1 MTKLR
6 FWKAVITMVAVLVM
20 LFTLTACDNKT
31 DDSSEKPTEWKKIG
45 YILFP
50 DETVVIEFGKIGR
63 ISSGWINV
71 WTADGKTCYSTNE
84 RNVILVNEQID

>member
-6 FWKAVITMVAVLVM
+6 FWKAVITMVAILIM

-31 DDSSEKPTEWKKIG
+31 SDSSDKPTEWKKIG

-50 DETVVIEFGKIGR
+50 DETVIIEFGKISR

-84 RNVILVNEQID
+84 RNVILVNKQID

>member
-6 FWKAVITMVAVLVM
+6 FWKAVITMIAILAM

-31 DDSSEKPTEWKKIG
+31 SDSSDKPTEWKKIG

-50 DETVVIEFGKIGR
+50 DETVVIEFGKISR

>member
-6 FWKAVITMVAVLVM
+6 FLKAVITMIAILAM

-31 DDSSEKPTEWKKIG
+31 SDSSDKPTEWKKIG

-50 DETVVIEFGKIGR
+50 DETVVIEFGKISR

>member
-6 FWKAVITMVAVLVM
+6 FWKAVITMIAILAM

-31 DDSSEKPTEWKKIG
+31 SDSSDKPTEWKKIG

-50 DETVVIEFGKIGR
+50 DETVVIEFGKISR

-84 RNVILVNEQID
+84 RNVILVYEQID

>member
-20 LFTLTACDNKT
+20 LFTLTACDSKI
-31 DDSSEKPTEWKKIG
+31 DDSSDEPIKWKKIG

-50 DETVVIEFGKIGR
+50 DETVVIEVGKTSR

-84 RNVILVNEQID
+84 RNLILVTKQID